1 VLRLVSSAPDFFAH
15 AGDAPVRRGEGFGC
29 HCARCGRT
37 ISAPFGY
44 ERKLVWCLYCGMD
57 EGYVPAVDSPW
68 CHRWTFGITRE
79 EALEDREWIAK
90 GCFEEQAEARAR
102 RDGRIIDL
110 F

>member
-1 VLRLVSSAPDFFAH
+1 MLRLVSSAPDFFAH

-57 EGYVPAVDSPW
+57 EGYVPAGL
-68 CHRWTFGITRE
+68 CRKLAIWTNKLIRYGIH
-79 EALEDREWIAK
+79 AASISNCSAS
-90 GCFEEQAEARAR
+90 
-102 RDGRIIDL
+102 DGAGL
-110 F
+110 